1 MLNAGSMLNAGK
13 TRAGAAGVVLAI
25 IVGLSSA
32 MVEPAAADA
41 ANQKSV
47 MAARAAAAPANVAS
61 FDASTRPTIA
71 KAKFRST
78 SPSGAIVGLDGA
90 PKAGLTA
97 AQPPT
102 FSVAAR
108 AVEQPK
114 SGASFIAAAR
124 GAGPEASRPLEH
136 LKASASAT
144 TAAPSDAVLHPI
156 AIAAAR
162 ENVALRPAAAASAP
176 AHLAMLT
183 PFSATATAKSAT
195 RELLRSK
202 AEVSALHKARHGA
215 ASHQR

>member
-1 MLNAGSMLNAGK
+1 MLNAGK
-13 TRAGAAGVVLAI
+13 TRAGAAGVGLAI

-32 MVEPAAADA
+32 MVEPAAADTP
-41 ANQKSV
+41 NQKSV

-61 FDASTRPTIA
+61 LDASTRPTMA

-90 PKAGLTA
+90 PKADLTA

-102 FSVAAR
+102 SSVAAR

-162 ENVALRPAAAASAP
+162 ENVALRPAAASAP